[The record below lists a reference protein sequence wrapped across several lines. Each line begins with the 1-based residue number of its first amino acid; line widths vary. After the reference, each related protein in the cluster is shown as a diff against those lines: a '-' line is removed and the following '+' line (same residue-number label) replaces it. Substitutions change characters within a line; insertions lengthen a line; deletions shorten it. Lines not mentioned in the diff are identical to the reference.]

1 MTDSVHE
8 NAFVVDQ
15 VFAQW
20 QHVKVPHPLLG
31 TVRPL
36 GKYQLNCSPV
46 QGVKPLNASLT
57 TSISNSR
64 CIVNVRLYV
73 SMIKQFSSMNISKM
87 C

>member
-1 MTDSVHE
+1 MADSVHK

-15 VFAQW
+15 MFAQW
-20 QHVKVPHPLLG
+20 QHTEVLHPLLS

-57 TSISNSR
+57 TSIPNSTR
-64 CIVNVRLYV
+64 ITLKVR
-73 SMIKQFSSMNISKM
+73 SQAARASAM
-87 C
+87 